1 MANPPINRQ
10 AITPLSVR
18 TRDAAAMLGISVRK
32 LFALTAPR
40 GPIRAAKVG
49 SATLFPVSEL
59 QRWLAEASGAVG
71 SESDCRNPTPED
83 GGVR

>member
-1 MANPPINRQ
+1 MANPPIKRQ

-18 TRDAAAMLGISVRK
+18 TRDAADVLGISVRK

-49 SATLFPVSEL
+49 TAVLYPVAEL
-59 QRWLAEASGAVG
+59 KRWLAETSGADLA
-71 SESDCRNPTPED
+71 EPDCRNPTPED
-83 GGVR
+83 GSVR

>member
-49 SATLFPVSEL
+49 SALLYPVEEL
-59 QRWLAEASGAVG
+59 QRWLRDTANAGHSC
-71 SESDCRNPTPED
+71 SDCRNPTPED